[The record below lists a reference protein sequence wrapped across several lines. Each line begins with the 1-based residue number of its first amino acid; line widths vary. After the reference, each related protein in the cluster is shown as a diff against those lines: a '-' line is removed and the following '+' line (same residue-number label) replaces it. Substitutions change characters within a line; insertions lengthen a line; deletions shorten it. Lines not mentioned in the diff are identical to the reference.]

1 MKDSPKLTAFQQAEV
16 GNTVIVKRYG
26 NKTSKGTVTKKLPG
40 ALVVSIGS
48 NIVVIDADKIVKT
61 IK

>member
-26 NKTSKGTVTKKLPG
+26 NKT
-40 ALVVSIGS
+40 
-48 NIVVIDADKIVKT
+48 KT
-61 IK
+61 IYRR